1 MACIVYQTDK
11 RTGIKYAYSSE
22 SYWDKDKKQPRSKR
36 TFLGKVDPVTGK
48 IIPKNSKEKTMP
60 EVQPDTTGSRN
71 DLEIEML
78 QNELA
83 AKKALINELNQEIQQ
98 LTIRYDTAMKAIKK
112 INKLISPLM
121 ED

>member
-48 IIPKNSKEKTMP
+48 IIPKKSKEKTMP
-60 EVQPDTTGSRN
+60 EVQPDSAGSRN
-71 DLEIEML
+71 NLEIEIL

-83 AKKALINELNQEIQQ
+83 AKNALINELNQEIQQ
-98 LTIRYDTAMKAIKK
+98 LTIRYHTAMKAINN
-112 INKLISPLM
+112 INELISPLM

>member
-48 IIPKNSKEKTMP
+48 IIPKKSKSEPETLPEKNLSD
-60 EVQPDTTGSRN
+60 QSHI
-71 DLEIEML
+71 IESL
-78 QNELA
+78 QNKSDE
-83 AKKALINELNQEIQQ
+83 KDALITQLRRELKE
-98 LTIRYDTAMKAIKK
+98 LTARYNSIIKAVKK
-112 INKLISPLM
+112 INDIASSFS
-121 ED
+121 EE

>member
-60 EVQPDTTGSRN
+60 EVQPDTAGSRN

-98 LTIRYDTAMKAIKK
+98 LTIRYDTAMKAINK
-112 INKLISPLM
+112 INELISPLV

>member
-1 MACIVYQTDK
+1 MAYIVYQTDK

-71 DLEIEML
+71 DLEIEIL

>member
-48 IIPKNSKEKTMP
+48 IIPKKSKDKATP
-60 EVQPDTTGSRN
+60 ELQPDSYGSRN
-71 DLEIEML
+71 DLEIETL
-78 QNELA
+78 KNELA
-83 AKKALINELNQEIQQ
+83 AKNALINELNHEIQR
-98 LTIRYDTAMKAIKK
+98 LTIRYDTAMKAINK
-112 INKLISPLM
+112 INGLISPFM

>member
-48 IIPKNSKEKTMP
+48 IIPKKSKEKTGP
-60 EVQPDTTGSRN
+60 DVQPDSAGSRN
-71 DLEIEML
+71 DPEIEML
-78 QNELA
+78 KNELA
-83 AKKALINELNQEIQQ
+83 AKNALINELKQEIRR
-98 LTIRYDTAMKAIKK
+98 LTLHYDSAMKTINK
-112 INKLISPLM
+112 INGLISPFM